1 MSWVC
6 GPFLVAMLL
15 GLGFG
20 FAALEFSGLKGM
32 VIYDLSVC
40 LLLSHFRVAGCSTL
54 SLRV

>member
-20 FAALEFSGLKGM
+20 FAASEFSGLKGM